1 MLSLWTVGT
10 IIALYLGTLFLL
22 AFWGDSRLKDSSQ
35 HPIIY
40 SLALGIHCTSWAFF
54 GTTTQ
59 AAEFGWAFIPTYMG
73 IVLAMMFGFSVMLKM
88 ARLTQQYS
96 ASSLADFIG
105 IRYQNSH
112 WLSGSIT
119 VLCCVGVTPYIALQL
134 DAITESIRFITV
146 ADSTLTGSIG
156 FYVAVIIAIFALLFG
171 TRTLS
176 LTEKHPGLMLTIAV
190 ESIVKLLG
198 ILIVG
203 LYVCFWMYDG
213 VWDLF
218 VQAAQSSAGR
228 KVLEADSS
236 PWVYLSHILLG
247 ICSLFILPRQFH
259 MNFVELNG
267 EGELRTARWLFPAY
281 LVGMSLFVL
290 PIAMAGNMLFEGTSV
305 ESDVYVLAIPLYQE
319 NIGLS
324 VMAFIGGL
332 SATTSMVIVA
342 TLALGIMISNNL
354 VTPLWL
360 KARLKN
366 NPGNTMSSARVLT
379 IRRVSVVVVLSIAY
393 WYHTN
398 VSQTAPLVKSGT
410 IAIALLA
417 QTFPILLFGLYLKQ
431 RSTLAAILAMS
442 AGFIC
447 WLVWLLYPSVMS
459 SYYFDPVPS
468 DGQLGLGFVLS
479 LLANCVVYLIV
490 TWLKPSHANND
501 IPAHNSNRRV
511 SPDFAIR
518 IGDLMALTAK
528 VLPDASHKKLQR
540 QLSADS
546 LQNKHAV
553 ASQSLVRRVEN
564 LLASQVGSPSA
575 RILLSAIAQTPKEAL
590 TELVEL
596 VEEASQSF
604 QFNHE
609 VLQSSV
615 QHIEQGIC
623 VLDQNLSL
631 LAWNDKYLEMFDYP
645 PGYICVGKPIRELL
659 AFNIQRGLMGSV
671 VDAESE
677 ITKRVNYILDGSR
690 YKYVRRQIDGRVIE
704 LNGSPLPGGGFVTTY
719 SDITEYIQIQE
730 ALTESKEQLED
741 RVAKRTTELNEAKQA
756 ADKANESKTKF
767 LAAAGHDLM
776 QPFNA
781 ATLFASMLEQKTSG
795 TPLYEL
801 SHGVVDSLSNAES
814 LLSMLLDM
822 TKLESGV
829 MTPKPSAFAIDEVLA
844 PLVREFTLFSQQ
856 KQVELKYV
864 PTNTVVY
871 SDKKLLRRIA
881 QNLLSNAV
889 RYTEQG
895 KIVIGVKR
903 SGHNT
908 IKLCVLD
915 TGPGIPEH
923 QQTEIFAEFHRLAQ
937 SEHTQ
942 GLGLGLTIVERISH
956 LLNHHVS
963 LVSEVG
969 RGTGFYVELP
979 RVIGSVET
987 KESAKSILPTRQDN
1001 QHSMLGGKTVLLL
1014 ENDVSVA
1021 KAMGTLLS
1029 DWGATVVFAK
1039 SGQEASKNCPSPPDL
1054 MLIDYHLDHG
1064 ENGINAVAM
1073 LREKWRRTVPGV
1085 LNTANRS
1092 DTIQEEAQQSQ
1103 LLYLPKP
1110 VKPAALKRLLK
1121 QNGLARLG

>member
-22 AFWGDSRLKDSSQ
+22 AFWGDSKLKDSSQ

-73 IVLAMMFGFSVMLKM
+73 IVLAMMFGFSVILKM

-105 IRYQNSH
+105 IRYKNSH

-146 ADSTLTGSIG
+146 ADSTLTDSIG
-156 FYVAVIIAIFALLFG
+156 FYVAVILAIFALLFG

-190 ESIVKLLG
+190 ESIVKLMG
-198 ILIVG
+198 ILIIG

-213 VWDLF
+213 LWDLMIK
-218 VQAAQSSAGR
+218 AAQHPAGR
-228 KVLEADSS
+228 RVLEADSS
-236 PWVYLSHILLG
+236 PWVYMSHILLG
-247 ICSLFILPRQFH
+247 ICSMFILPRQFH

-290 PIAMAGNMLFEGTSV
+290 PIAMAGNMLFDGTRV
-305 ESDVYVLAIPLYQE
+305 ESDVYVLAIPFFQD
-319 NIGLS
+319 NVTLS
-324 VMAFIGGL
+324 VIAFIGGL

-360 KARLKN
+360 KVRLKN
-366 NPGNTMSSARVLT
+366 NPGNTMSAGRILT

-417 QTFPILLFGLYLKQ
+417 QTFPILLFGLYMKR
-431 RSTLAAILAMS
+431 RSTLAAIMAMT
-442 AGFIC
+442 AGFVC
-447 WLVWLLYPSVMS
+447 WLIWLLYPSVMS

-468 DGQLGLGFVLS
+468 DGELGLGFFIS
-479 LLANCVVYLIV
+479 LIVNCVTFLLV
-490 TWLKPSHANND
+490 TWLKPSSTTSES
-501 IPAHNSNRRV
+501 PAAASDKR
-511 SPDFAIR
+511 PQLDFAVR

-528 VLPDASHKKLQR
+528 ALPAPTHLKLQR
-540 QLSADS
+540 QLSS
-546 LQNKHAV
+546 NSMQNKHAI

-575 RILLSAIAQTPKEAL
+575 RILLSAIAQTPKETL

-623 VLDQNLSL
+623 VLDQNLAL
-631 LAWNDKYLEMFDYP
+631 LAWNDRYLEMFDYP
-645 PGYICVGKPIRELL
+645 SGYITVGKPIRDIL
-659 AFNIQRGLMGSV
+659 AFNIHRGLMGQV
-671 VDAESE
+671 ADVEGE
-677 ITKRVNYILDGSR
+677 ISKRVNYIMQGSR
-690 YKYVRRQIDGRVIE
+690 YKYVRRQIDGKVIE

-741 RVAKRTTELNEAKQA
+741 RVAQRTTELNVAKQE

-781 ATLFASMLEQKTSG
+781 ATLFASMLEQKTAG
-795 TPLYEL
+795 TDLYEL

-822 TKLESGV
+822 TKLESGI
-829 MTPKPSAFAIDEVLA
+829 MTPNSSAFAIDDVLA

-856 KQVELKYV
+856 KQVDLRYV
-864 PTNTVVY
+864 RSSIVVR

-889 RYTEQG
+889 RYTESG
-895 KIVIGVKR
+895 KIVIGVR
-903 SGHNT
+903 RCSEHAVT
-908 IKLCVLD
+908 LCVLD

-923 QQTEIFAEFHRLAQ
+923 QQSDIFAEFHRLAQ

-956 LLNHHVS
+956 LLNHPVT
-963 LVSEVG
+963 LQSEVG
-969 RGTGFYVELP
+969 KGTGFFVELP
-979 RVIGSVET
+979 RVANAVISQQTYT
-987 KESAKSILPTRQDN
+987 KPTNTLQDHH
-1001 QHSMLGGKTVLLL
+1001 QKMLENRTVLLL

-1021 KAMGTLLS
+1021 NAMGALLS
-1029 DWGATVVFAK
+1029 DWGATVIYAK
-1039 SGQEASKNCPSPPDL
+1039 TGKEAVKQCPTPPDM
-1054 MLIDYHLDHG
+1054 MLVDYHLDHG
-1064 ENGINAVAM
+1064 EDGISAATM
-1073 LREKWRRTVPGV
+1073 LRARWQHQVPGV

-1092 DTIQEEAQQSQ
+1092 DTIQEDAQNSD

-1121 QNGLARLG
+1121 QNHLANS